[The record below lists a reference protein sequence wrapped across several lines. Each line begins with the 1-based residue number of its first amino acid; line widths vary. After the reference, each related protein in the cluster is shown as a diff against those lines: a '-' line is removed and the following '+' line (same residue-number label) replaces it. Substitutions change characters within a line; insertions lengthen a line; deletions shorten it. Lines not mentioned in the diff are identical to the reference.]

1 MAHVLDRPAWSAL
14 TTRQAALGEG
24 GPLAR
29 RFDPSIVPFAAARDE
44 SAAAQAALAALPRAG
59 ETMALV
65 ERDAI
70 VLPPGLAA
78 TGTAR
83 VVQMI
88 LARSPDED
96 AAGDDVRIV
105 PLGEADAA
113 DMLALAALTKPG
125 PFTLRAQALGAFF
138 GVREDGRLLAMAGE
152 RMKQP
157 GFSEISGVAVH
168 PDAQGRGLG
177 RLLSLHMTR
186 LVLARGEVPYLHA
199 YTTNARAI
207 GLYEGIGFAAR
218 TELNVVMVEREGHQG

>member
-1 MAHVLDRPAWSAL
+1 MSHILDRPAWSAL
-14 TTRQAALGEG
+14 TTRQAAFGEG
-24 GPLAR
+24 GPLAL
-29 RFDPSIVPFAAARDE
+29 RFDPSIVPFAAARND
-44 SAAAQAALAALPRAG
+44 SAEAQAALAALPRPG
-59 ETMALV
+59 MALV
-65 ERDAI
+65 ERHAI
-70 VLPPGLAA
+70 VPTPGLTAI
-78 TGTAR
+78 GTAR

-88 LARSPDED
+88 LAISPDDGPVRAD
-96 AAGDDVRIV
+96 ARIV

-125 PFTLRAQALGAFF
+125 PFTLRAQALGSFV
-138 GVREDGRLLAMAGE
+138 GVRENGRLLAMAGD

-177 RLLSLHMTR
+177 KHLSLHMTR

-207 GLYEGIGFAAR
+207 GLYEGIGFAVR
-218 TELNVVMVEREGHQG
+218 TELNVVMVEREVVAA

>member
-1 MAHVLDRPAWSAL
+1 MSHVLDRPAWSAL

-29 RFDPSIVPFAAARDE
+29 RFDPSIVPFAAARDDTAE
-44 SAAAQAALAALPRAG
+44 AQAALAALPRPG

-65 ERDAI
+65 EQGEI
-70 VLPPGLAA
+70 VPPPGLAV

-83 VVQMI
+83 VVQMV
-88 LARSPDED
+88 LARAPDDEPARDD
-96 AAGDDVRIV
+96 ARIV

-113 DMLALAALTKPG
+113 EMLALAALTKPG

-138 GVREDGRLLAMAGE
+138 GVREGGRLLAMAGE

-177 RLLSLHMTR
+177 RLLSLSMTR
-186 LVLARGEVPYLHA
+186 VVLARGEIPYLHA
-199 YTTNARAI
+199 YTSNARAI
-207 GLYEGIGFAAR
+207 GLYEGIGFAVR
-218 TELNVVMVEREGHQG
+218 TELNVAMVAREVV